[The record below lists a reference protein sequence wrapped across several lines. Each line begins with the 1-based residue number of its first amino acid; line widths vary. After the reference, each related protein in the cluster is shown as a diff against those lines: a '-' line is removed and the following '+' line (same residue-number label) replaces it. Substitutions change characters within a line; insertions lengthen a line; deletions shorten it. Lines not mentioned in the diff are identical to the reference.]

1 MNIPIPPEVQA
12 ESGLFS
18 EEELQNYIKKVFNL
32 LENNMKPGNSYLVS
46 IITKE
51 DTRQLF
57 IEVVK
62 WYMRMNKDNYQSGIS
77 FNNEKFEVLRKTD
90 VSLLQDK

>member
-1 MNIPIPPEVQA
+1 MLISIPPEVQA

-46 IITKE
+46 TITKE